1 VLGVSC
7 WKTDLEVM
15 EVLQGNL
22 KDQEGHPETERAERP
37 DREERTCQVD
47 FGGATVVAVGW

>member
-1 VLGVSC
+1 
-7 WKTDLEVM
+7 M